1 MSKLVVIYYHDIVE
15 AGQGYSY
22 QRVEVD
28 KFEMQMR
35 YLSEQGY
42 TSLLFED
49 LEKKLPEKAVLV
61 TFDDGFA
68 TVYRNAVPIMRKY
81 GIKGNVFVPTKYVEE
96 KEEHFMSWEEL
107 LQLCNNH
114 EFSVA
119 GHTHTHA
126 DIRSL
131 EEDAMKE
138 EIETSN
144 SLIARNLGVETKS
157 FCMPYG
163 KYDSKSIRRLRKHSP
178 YQFIYA
184 SFYGQ
189 ANGKKI
195 FKSVIP
201 RIGISNE
208 DSLEVFQQKLEGKL
222 NWKGIFQRARLML
235 ANLKGERITQYDIE

>member
-35 YLSEQGY
+35 YLNEHGY
-42 TSLLFED
+42 ATLLFED
-49 LEKKLPEKAVLV
+49 LEKELPEKAVLV

-68 TVYRNAVPIMRKY
+68 SVYRNAVPIMRKY

-96 KEEHFMSWEEL
+96 KEEHFMSWENLRE
-107 LQLCNNH
+107 LCNNK

-119 GHTHTHA
+119 GHTHKHV

-131 EEDAMKE
+131 DEETMKE
-138 EIETSN
+138 EIELSN
-144 SLIARNLGVETKS
+144 SLIFQNLGIETKG

-163 KYDSKSIRRLRKHSP
+163 KYDFRSIRRLRKHSQ

-189 ANGKKI
+189 ANGNRLL
-195 FKSVIP
+195 KSLIP

-208 DSLEVFQQKLEGKL
+208 DSLEVFRQKLEGKS
-222 NWKGIFQRARLML
+222 NWKGIVQRARLML
-235 ANLKGERITQYDIE
+235 ANLKGERITRYDIE